1 MMEIENI
8 IMFSIGL
15 TIFVLYMV
23 GYLFMVKKANDLQKS
38 KVKNDPELTA
48 HYRRADN
55 IDMDGIGNY
64 GRFPSEKP
72 GKKNK

>member
-1 MMEIENI
+1 METENI

-23 GYLFMVKKANDLQKS
+23 GYRFMVKKANELQKS
-38 KVKNDPELTA
+38 KLKNDPELTA
-48 HYRRADN
+48 PYRRADN

-64 GRFPSEKP
+64 GRFPIEKS
-72 GKKNK
+72 GKKKKK

>member
-1 MMEIENI
+1 MMETENI

-23 GYLFMVKKANDLQKS
+23 GYLFMVKKANELQKN
-38 KVKNDPELTA
+38 KLKNDPDLIA
-48 HYRRADN
+48 PFRRADN

-64 GRFPSEKP
+64 GRFPVKKT